1 MTALVDRINVDLT
14 EARRRRDEIALR
26 TLAMLKSELV
36 NASKE
41 PGAAEID
48 DQAALGVIRREVK
61 RRQEAAEAFAAGGR
75 EESAR
80 EEQVAAE
87 LLQGYL
93 PVELGEQDLER
104 EVQIVIAEV
113 GAQGPRDMGAVMK
126 AATARVAGRAEPG
139 RVAAAARKL
148 LAR

>member
-148 LAR
+148 LAG

>member
-14 EARRRRDEIALR
+14 EARRRRDDIALR

>member
-75 EESAR
+75 EQSAR